1 MIMNKEIKDFLMLGG
16 FFAGGVSAT
25 VIVTIGTIGII
36 GYIGDTIKYNR
47 YQEAVKEYRQC
58 AQKYQDEYS
67 VRVYCGDS
75 PPSSIM
81 F

>member
-1 MIMNKEIKDFLMLGG
+1 MNNEIKDFLILGG
-16 FFAGGVSAT
+16 VSSGVVSAT

-58 AQKYQDEYS
+58 AQNYQDEYS
-67 VRVYCGDS
+67 VRTYCGDI
-75 PPSSIM
+75 PSSTIM
-81 F
+81 I

>member
-1 MIMNKEIKDFLMLGG
+1 MNKEIKDFLILGG
-16 FFAGGVSAT
+16 CVAGVVSAT
-25 VIVTIGTIGII
+25 LIVTIGTIYFFDFIEDI
-36 GYIGDTIKYNR
+36 IKYNR

-58 AQKYQDEYS
+58 AQNYQDQYS